1 MIMDTYIPGSTHL
14 EEANSAFMLEHRI
27 SLWGI
32 YLKSYDTHKV
42 ITIQIISGSVGKSI
56 QFMEIYYPPGKIL
69 LTMDLYNGR
78 CRMWKGTRCIIDI
91 DDYKEFLAI
100 AKEMASELIKIGE

>member
-1 MIMDTYIPGSTHL
+1 MLACKTHRRP
-14 EEANSAFMLEHRI
+14 AVSAGVLVFQL
-27 SLWGI
+27 SLWDI
-32 YLKSYDTHKV
+32 YLVEYNICKYTVMATFGAIAGH
-42 ITIQIISGSVGKSI
+42 SV
-56 QFMEIYYPPGKIL
+56 QFIEIYYSPGKLL